1 MKSPVPALGA
11 FLALFLGFATADLTN
26 LRWLG
31 GLVLILIATFTG
43 VYMFRIAGLGRTLI
57 SVVVV
62 VLGFAA
68 SHPLGSVLGAYGSL
82 LLVSLIAAVIIYLL
96 TPRHT
101 AA

>member
-31 GLVLILIATFTG
+31 GLVLILIGLLTSL
-43 VYMFRIAGLGRTLI
+43 YMFRIAGLGRTLI

-68 SHPLGSVLGAYGSL
+68 SHPLGSYGSL
-82 LLVSLIAAVIIYLL
+82 LLVSLIVAVIIYSL
-96 TPRHT
+96 TPRQT